1 MSQTRFS
8 LSIFIFLA
16 ACSLISCMAKPLL
29 AAHGISIDG
38 VLKYPAGFERF
49 DYTSA
54 TAKKGGDLVLSGLG
68 SFDKMNP
75 FTLKGSEPQGLN
87 MLVFETLA
95 TPSLDEPFA
104 AYGLIAKDIVL
115 ADDKLSVTYTIN
127 EKARFSD
134 GTPITP
140 EDVKFSLDTLKSK
153 AAHPF
158 YQSYF
163 RDISRAEVLDTHR
176 VRFHFARRNR
186 ELHMIASGIP
196 VFSRAFYKKH
206 PFDAPD
212 MTPPIGSG
220 PYIVDKVNP
229 GKSISYK
236 RNPDY
241 WARDLNVRRG
251 MFNYDRITYKYYK
264 DQIVSVEA
272 FKAHDFDFMAIYMAK
287 QWARDLSGPKFEDG
301 RIIKKLLSH
310 QNNAGMQGF
319 VMNLRRPLF
328 QDRRVREALTLAFD
342 FEWAN
347 ATLFFDQY
355 TRNNS
360 FFSNSP
366 LAAKGLPEGLEL
378 EYLTP
383 FKDQL
388 PPEVFTTPLLAPS
401 TTPPNSLRGNLRKAK
416 KLLNEAGWAIKDGK
430 LTNKE
435 GKTFA
440 FDIMLVSP
448 SFERVIAPYAQ
459 NLAKLG
465 ITATYLTIDSALYLR
480 RYENFDFDMTVNV
493 FGQSQSPG
501 NEQRGYWHSSS
512 ADQEGSNNIIGI
524 KNPVVDNLV
533 DKIIYAEKQ
542 DEITAACHALDR
554 VLWHNHYL
562 VPNWYLSKHRVTYW
576 NIFNQPPTQPLY
588 YSPDQILM
596 TWWLNGSTK

>member
-1 MSQTRFS
+1 MPRNRFS
-8 LSIFIFLA
+8 STNLVLIFVLSLLFCPA
-16 ACSLISCMAKPLL
+16 NPLH
-29 AAHGISIDG
+29 AAHGVSIDG
-38 VLKYPAGFERF
+38 VLKYPAGFKQF
-49 DYTSA
+49 DYTSPK
-54 TAKKGGDLVLSGLG
+54 AKKGGELVLHGLG

-75 FTLKGSEPQGLN
+75 YTLKGSEPNGLN

-104 AYGLIAKDIVL
+104 AYGLIAKDIVI

-127 EKARFSD
+127 DQARFSD
-134 GTPITP
+134 GTPVTP

-158 YQSYF
+158 YQAYF
-163 RDISRAEVLDTHR
+163 QDISRAEVLDKHR

-196 VFSRAFYKKH
+196 VFSKAFYTKN
-206 PFDAPD
+206 PFDSPTL
-212 MTPPIGSG
+212 TPPIGSG
-220 PYIVDKVNP
+220 PYIVAEVNP
-229 GKSISYK
+229 GKSITYK

-272 FKAHDFDFMAIYMAK
+272 FKAHDFDFMAINIAK
-287 QWARDLSGPKFEDG
+287 QWARDLTGPKFKDG
-301 RIIKKLLSH
+301 RIIKELLAH
-310 QNNAGMQGF
+310 HNDAGMQGF
-319 VMNLRRPLF
+319 VMNLRRPIF
-328 QDRRVREALTLAFD
+328 KDIRVRQALSLAFD

-347 ATLFFDQY
+347 ATLFFNQY
-355 TRNNS
+355 TRTNS
-360 FFSNSP
+360 YFSNSP
-366 LAAKGLPEGLEL
+366 LAAKGLPKGLEL
-378 EYLTP
+378 DYLTP

-401 TTPPNSLRGNLRKAK
+401 TKPPNSLRGNLRKAK
-416 KLLNEAGWAIKDGK
+416 KLLNEAGWSIKDGK
-430 LTNKE
+430 LTDKD
-435 GKTFA
+435 GKPFN

-465 ITATYLTIDSALYLR
+465 IIATYRTIDSALYLR
-480 RYENFDFDMTVNV
+480 RFRSFDFDMTVNV

-501 NEQRGYWHSSS
+501 NEQRDYWHSSS
-512 ADQEGSNNIIGI
+512 ADREGSNNIIGI
-524 KNPVVDNLV
+524 KNPAVDSLV

-542 DEITAACHALDR
+542 EEITAACHALDR
-554 VLWHNHYL
+554 VLWHNHYV
-562 VPNWYLSKHRVTYW
+562 VPNWYLSKHRVAYW
-576 NIFNQPPTQPLY
+576 SIFTQPKTLPLY

-596 TWWLNGSTK
+596 TWWLK

>member
-1 MSQTRFS
+1 MSRNRFPTI
-8 LSIFIFLA
+8 IFVFSAIFCLPF
-16 ACSLISCMAKPLL
+16 CSVAPLH

-49 DYTSA
+49 DYTSPS
-54 TAKKGGDLVLSGLG
+54 AKKGGTLVMSGLG

-75 FTLKGSEPQGLN
+75 FTLKGQEPEGLSQ
-87 MLVFETLA
+87 LVFETLA

-104 AYGLIAKDIVL
+104 AYGLVAKDIEL
-115 ADDKLSVTYTIN
+115 AADKLSVTYTIN
-127 EKARFSD
+127 ENAKFSD
-134 GTPITP
+134 GTAITP
-140 EDVKFSLDTLKSK
+140 EDVKFSLDTLKGK

-158 YQSYF
+158 YQAYF
-163 RDISRAEVLDTHR
+163 QDISRAEVLDKHR

-196 VFSRAFYKKH
+196 VFSKAFYSKH
-206 PFDAPD
+206 PFDSPS

-241 WARDLNVRRG
+241 WAKDLNVRRG

-272 FKAHDFDFMAIYMAK
+272 FKAHDFDFMAVYIAK
-287 QWARDLSGPKFEDG
+287 QWARDLNGPKFEDG
-301 RIIKKLLSH
+301 RIIKKWLAH
-310 QNNAGMQGF
+310 QNNSGMQGF
-319 VMNLRRPLF
+319 VMNLRRPIF
-328 QDRRVREALTLAFD
+328 QDPKVRQALTLAFD

-347 ATLFFDQY
+347 ATLFFNQY
-355 TRNNS
+355 TRSNS
-360 FFSNSP
+360 YFSNSP
-366 LAAKGLPEGLEL
+366 LAAKGLPKGLEL

-383 FKDQL
+383 FKKQL
-388 PPEVFTTPLLAPS
+388 PPEVFTEPLVAPS
-401 TTPPNSLRGNLRKAK
+401 TTPPNSLRKNLRKAK
-416 KLLNEAGWAIKDGK
+416 KLLQDAGWKIKDGK
-430 LTNKE
+430 LINKE
-435 GKTFA
+435 GQPFT

-448 SFERVIAPYAQ
+448 SFERVMAPYAQ

-465 ITATYLTIDSALYLR
+465 ITATYRSIDPALYLR
-480 RYENFDFDMTVNV
+480 RLRGFEFDMTVNV

-501 NEQRGYWHSSS
+501 NEQRNYWHSST

-542 DEITAACHALDR
+542 VEITAACHALDR
-554 VLWHNHYL
+554 VLWHNHYV
-562 VPNWYLSKHRVTYW
+562 VPNWYSAQHRVTYW
-576 NIFNQPPTQPLY
+576 NMFNQPKTMPLY
-588 YSPDQILM
+588 YSPPQIIM
-596 TWWLNGSTK
+596 TWWLK